1 MPVSLKSPK
10 HGQFIKFIIL
20 VYLYVTMNQG
30 TTSYIIRRTRG
41 GDFLKFLIH
50 AFFIILLLLV
60 TFFGLG
66 PVLYADGVLQERIWT
81 AGVVVIVYALL
92 AFSYAKTIKW
102 ANKK

>member
-1 MPVSLKSPK
+1 M
-10 HGQFIKFIIL
+10 
-20 VYLYVTMNQG
+20 
-30 TTSYIIRRTRG
+30 
-41 GDFLKFLIH
+41 KFLVH

-102 ANKK
+102 VNKK